1 MNKQFSYLQPSPR
14 VNRLPLR
21 ERPSQR
27 VALNPESCSLVEL
40 LAAIIGGPRQLE
52 VAEALLD
59 QFGDVRSLI
68 NAHHE
73 ELAGVRGI
81 GTITA
86 AKIKA
91 ALALSQ
97 RLLEPAMSRPT
108 IQNPKDAADIVQPL
122 IGHREQEYLLV
133 VLLNTRNQVIEVAEI
148 YRGSVNSS
156 QVRIAEVFKPAI
168 RRNAPAIILSHNHPS
183 GDPTPSPDDV
193 AVTRAIVEAGKLLD
207 VQVLDHLVIGSSRW
221 LSMKEHKMGFGS

>member
-1 MNKQFSYLQPSPR
+1 

-81 GTITA
+81 GSITA

-148 YRGSVNSS
+148 YHGSVNSS

-168 RRNAPAIILSHNHPS
+168 RRNAPAIILGHNHPS
-183 GDPTPSPDDV
+183 GDPSPSPDDI
-193 AVTRAIVEAGKLLD
+193 AITRAIAEAGNLMDIAL
-207 VQVLDHLVIGSSRW
+207 LDHLVIGHGRFVS
-221 LSMKEHKMGFGS
+221 LKERGLGFAGRT